1 MSLEKEKT
9 ASIVDPDQPLK
20 ALDKGQ
26 EGESVELEQDDL
38 SNVSDI
44 DDLDSSV
51 GDDDIPAIESGSEE
65 GDPDEEK
72 EEGKEEEEEEEEI
85 IPLAVKKEGSKEGV
99 SSLSSILHLGE
110 QDAPQVIVSED
121 ESTDEENDE
130 YLQKLDHNIEKNFIL
145 ELHPEKKIHNYE
157 EVKKFSI
164 VHRDKQGN
172 IVDPLHKT
180 TPILTK
186 YERAKVLGQRAKQ
199 LDEGA
204 TPFVEVSSKT
214 LEGYLVA
221 EEELKQKKIPF
232 VIRRP
237 IPNGGAEYWP
247 IKYLQVID

>member
-1 MSLEKEKT
+1 MSLEKEKIV
-9 ASIVDPDQPLK
+9 SIVGQEQALK
-20 ALDKGQ
+20 VFDKGE
-26 EGESVELEQDDL
+26 EGELGELEQGDM
-38 SNVSDI
+38 SNASDI

-51 GDDDIPAIESGSEE
+51 GDEDIPEIESGSEE

-72 EEGKEEEEEEEEI
+72 EEAKEEEEEI
-85 IPLAVKKEGSKEGV
+85 VSLGAKKEGSKEGV
-99 SSLSSILHLGE
+99 PSLSSILHLGE
-110 QDAPQVIVSED
+110 QSTPQVIVSED

-204 TPFVEVSSKT
+204 TPFVEVPSKI
-214 LEGYLVA
+214 LEGYLIA

-237 IPNGGAEYWP
+237 IPNGGVEYWP